1 MAFTNIMLPYAMPE
15 AIRKRRNFCRLRQE
29 VFMPDDREIDEVIRM
44 LDSKTLEGVSRI
56 GIHRVETERED
67 FVKEVHHHGRCD
79 VGSPFASADLCNLTV
94 NED

>member
-1 MAFTNIMLPYAMPE
+1 
-15 AIRKRRNFCRLRQE
+15 
-29 VFMPDDREIDEVIRM
+29 MPDDREIDEVIRM
-44 LDSKTLEGVSRI
+44 LDSKTLKGVSRI

>member
-1 MAFTNIMLPYAMPE
+1 
-15 AIRKRRNFCRLRQE
+15 
-29 VFMPDDREIDEVIRM
+29 MPDDREIDEVIRM